1 MADIRLKTAKY
12 TIAGREYTLT
22 CNMNVLADVQE
33 AHGGNLISALN
44 KVRGIG
50 TALEFGAAMCNDC
63 ADANGWDE
71 RYTAKSLG
79 RILPAGEMQRFVD
92 VVGDL
97 IYSAICPVEDATED
111 AGHAENSTSK
121 N

>member
-12 TIAGREYTLT
+12 TVAGREYTLA

-33 AHGGNLISALN
+33 LHRGNLASALN
-44 KVRGIG
+44 GARAIKV
-50 TALEFGAAMCNDC
+50 ALEFGAAMCNDF

-79 RILPAGEMQRFVD
+79 RVLPAGEVRQFVD
-92 VVGDL
+92 IMNSL
-97 IYSAICPVEDATED
+97 IYSAISPAEDAEGDTGE
-111 AGHAENSTSK
+111 TPK

>member
-12 TIAGREYTLT
+12 TVAGREYTLA

-33 AHGGNLISALN
+33 AHGGNLISALD
-44 KVRGIG
+44 KTRSVK

-79 RILPAGEMQRFVD
+79 RVLPAGEMRQFVD

-97 IYSAICPVEDATED
+97 IYSAICPAEDAEADTGE
-111 AGHAENSTSK
+111 ASK